1 MDKLVGRLID
11 GLDKLELREN
21 TLVLFYSDN
30 GTHLKISSTLK
41 GKIVQGG
48 KATPLQTGIR
58 VPLVANWPGTISPG
72 SVTSALVD
80 ASDFYPTFAE
90 LAKTGIPPK
99 NEIDGVSFLATLL
112 NQQGP
117 RREWCFF
124 WYDPRPGWDK
134 NRFSRHIFALD
145 HNYKLFDDGRM
156 FDIRG
161 TEMRET
167 KIDPSQLDT
176 KAKTATK
183 KLRQVIDQMMQGTSL
198 PTPVNW
204 WMPTETQYRKS
215 KHPLIPRK

>member
-1 MDKLVGRLID
+1 MVTYMDKLVGRLID
-11 GLDKLELREN
+11 GLDKLGLREN

-72 SVTSALVD
+72 SVTSDLVD

-90 LAKTGIPPK
+90 LAKTGISPK
-99 NEIDGVSFLATLL
+99 NEIDGISFLPTLL

-167 KIDPSQLDT
+167 KIDPSQIDT

-183 KLRQVIDQMMQGTSL
+183 KLRQVIDQMMQGTLSPHARKL
-198 PTPVNW
+198 VDAYGNPLL
-204 WMPTETQYRKS
+204 RKS
-215 KHPLIPRK
+215 TP

>member
-1 MDKLVGRLID
+1 MFRA
-11 GLDKLELREN
+11 
-21 TLVLFYSDN
+21 
-30 GTHLKISSTLK
+30 
-41 GKIVQGG
+41 GK
-48 KATPLQTGIR
+48 PLLSKRGIR
-58 VPLVANWPGTISPG
+58 VPLVANWPSTISPG
-72 SVTSALVD
+72 SVTSDLVD

-90 LAKTGIPPK
+90 LAKTGISPK
-99 NEIDGVSFLATLL
+99 NEIDGISFLPTLL
-112 NQQGP
+112 NRKGP

-161 TEMRET
+161 TEMREK

-183 KLRQVIDQMMQGTSL
+183 KLRQVIDQMMQGTLS
-198 PTPVNW
+198 PHA
-204 WMPTETQYRKS
+204 RKLVDAYGN
-215 KHPLIPRK
+215 PLSQK